1 MKIAVIGA
9 GAVGGYFG
17 GRLAEH
23 GFDVCFLARGAT
35 LAALRTE
42 GLRLKSPRGDA
53 ALRVR
58 ATGDPAAI
66 GPVDT
71 VLVGVKAWQV
81 PEVAPTLRPL
91 LGADTCVLPL
101 QNGVEAPAQLAAAL
115 GEQHVLGGMC
125 RIISR
130 LLAPGHVEHLGAEP
144 TIALGEL
151 DNRKSA
157 RLERLR
163 DTLARAGITA
173 VIPPDIDV
181 VLWEK
186 FLLIAAMSGVG
197 AVTRAPAGVLREMPE
212 TRAMLAGAMREIAA
226 VAAARGVAM
235 TADAVD
241 RTLAFIDT
249 LPAES
254 TASMQRDL
262 MEGRPSELDYQNG
275 AVVRLGREAGVETP
289 LNRFLYHSL
298 LAMERQARGTS

>member
-23 GFDVCFLARGAT
+23 GFDVRFLARGAT
-35 LAALRTE
+35 LAALGTE
-42 GLRLKSPRGDA
+42 GLRLESPRGDA
-53 ALRVR
+53 TLRVR
-58 ATGDPAAI
+58 ATGDPAAV
-66 GPVDT
+66 GPVDA

-81 PEVAPTLRPL
+81 PEVAPTLQPL

-125 RIISR
+125 KIISR